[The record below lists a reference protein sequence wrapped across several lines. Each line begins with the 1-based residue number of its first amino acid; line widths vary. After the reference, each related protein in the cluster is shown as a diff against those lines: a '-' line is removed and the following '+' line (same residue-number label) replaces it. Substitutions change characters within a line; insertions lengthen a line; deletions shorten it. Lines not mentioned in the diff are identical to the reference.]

1 MTQQNPVMQWLLQGD
16 PAIRWQTQRDLLGA
30 DEAVVQAER
39 QQIATTGWGA
49 KLLSYQ
55 EPSGLWGGGLYSPKW
70 ISTTYT
76 MLLLRRLGLDPNH
89 SQAQQACQLLLDK
102 GFYVDGGINFFRSF
116 KHSETCVT
124 GMVLSILAYFNYQ
137 DERVAGLVEHLLGQQ
152 MADGG
157 WNCESYKGAS
167 HSSFHTTISVLEG
180 LREYERRWSEPSLTD
195 SQNWA
200 VEFLLIHRL
209 FRSHRTSEVVDA
221 RMTRFSFPP
230 RWRYDVMRVLDY
242 FQERNVPPDPRMADA
257 IGLLKKKRRPDGT
270 WVLQNKHPGRV
281 YFELEKV
288 GQPSRWNTLRALR
301 IRNWHEAFTPTDKLQ
316 IQSSQNSAR

>member
-1 MTQQNPVMQWLLQGD
+1 MPQQNSVTEWLLEGD

-30 DEAVVQAER
+30 DELVVEAER
-39 QQIATTGWGA
+39 RQVATTGWGA

-55 EPSGLWGGGLYSPKW
+55 DPSGLWAGGLYSPKW
-70 ISTTYT
+70 TSTTYT
-76 MLLLRRLGLDPNH
+76 MLLLRRLGLEPDHP
-89 SQAQQACQLLLDK
+89 QAERACRLLLDK
-102 GFYVDGGINFFRSF
+102 GFYADGGINYFRSF

-137 DERVAGLVEHLLGQQ
+137 DERAAGLVEHLLGQQ

-157 WNCESYKGAS
+157 WNCQSYQGAT

-180 LREYERRWSEPSLTD
+180 LREYEKGRPDPRLAA
-195 SQNWA
+195 SQNRA

-209 FRSHRTSEVVDA
+209 FRSHRTGEVVDA

-230 RWRYDVMRVLDY
+230 RWRYDLMRVLDY
-242 FQERNVPPDPRMADA
+242 FQERNVPPDPRMVDA
-257 IGLLKKKRRPDGT
+257 LDLLQKKQRSDVA

-281 YFELEKV
+281 FFELEQV

-301 IRNWHEAFTPTDKLQ
+301 ILQ
-316 IQSSQNSAR
+316 WYEG

>member
-1 MTQQNPVMQWLLQGD
+1 MAQKNAVIQWLSQGD
-16 PAIRWQTQRDLLGA
+16 PAIRWQTQRDLLGVA
-30 DEAVVQAER
+30 EAVVQAER
-39 QQIATTGWGA
+39 QQVSTTGWGA
-49 KLLSYQ
+49 KLLSHQ

-89 SQAQQACQLLLDK
+89 SQAQQTCHLLLDR
-102 GFYVDGGINFFRSF
+102 GFYTDDGINYFRSL

-124 GMVLSILAYFNYQ
+124 GMVLSILAYFGFQ
-137 DERVAGLVEHLLGQQ
+137 DERLASLVEHLLNQQ

-157 WNCESYKGAS
+157 WNCESYNGAS

-180 LREYERRWSEPSLTD
+180 LREYEKRQPDPSLTT
-195 SQNWA
+195 SQNRA

-209 FRSHRTSEVVDA
+209 FRSDRTREVVDP

-230 RWRYDVMRVLDY
+230 RWRYDILRVLDY
-242 FQERNVPPDPRMADA
+242 FQERKIPTDPRMADA
-257 IGLLKKKRRPDGT
+257 IGLINKKQRPDGT
-270 WVLQNKHPGRV
+270 WALQNRHPGRV
-281 YFELEKV
+281 FFELEKV

-301 IRNWHEAFTPTDKLQ
+301 ILKWYEAFTQSGERQ
-316 IQSSQNSAR
+316 I

>member
-1 MTQQNPVMQWLLQGD
+1 MPQQDPVIHWLLQGD

-30 DEAVVQAER
+30 DEAAVQAER
-39 QQIATTGWGA
+39 QPMSTTGWGA
-49 KLLSYQ
+49 ELLSYQ

-89 SQAQQACQLLLDK
+89 SQAQQACHLLLDK
-102 GFYVDGGINFFRSF
+102 GFYADSGINYFSSL

-124 GMVLSILAYFNYQ
+124 GMVLSILAYFDFQ
-137 DERVAGLVEHLLGQQ
+137 DQRVARLVEHLLGQQ

-157 WNCESYKGAS
+157 WNCESYKGAR

-180 LREYERRWSEPSLTD
+180 LREYEKRHPDQRLTD
-195 SQNWA
+195 SQNRA

-209 FRSHRTSEVVDA
+209 FRSDRTGDVVDP

-230 RWRYDVMRVLDY
+230 RWRYDILRVLDY
-242 FQERNVPPDPRMADA
+242 FQERNVPPDQRMSDA
-257 IGLLKKKRRPDGT
+257 IDLIKKKRRPDGT
-270 WVLQNKHPGRV
+270 WLLQNRHPGRTL
-281 YFELEKV
+281 FELEKA
-288 GQPSRWNTLRALR
+288 GKPSRWNTLRALR
-301 IRNWHEAFTPTDKLQ
+301 ILNWYEGFALSGEPQ
-316 IQSSQNSAR
+316 V

>member
-1 MTQQNPVMQWLLQGD
+1 MAQQNAVIQWLLQGD

-39 QQIATTGWGA
+39 QQVAIAGWGA

-55 EPSGLWGGGLYSPKW
+55 EPSGLWGGGLYGPKW

-76 MLLLRRLGLDPNH
+76 MLLLRRFGLDPIH
-89 SQAQQACQLLLDK
+89 SQAQQACHLLLDK
-102 GFYVDGGINFFRSF
+102 GFYIDGGINYFSSL
-116 KHSETCVT
+116 KYSETCVT
-124 GMVLSILAYFNYQ
+124 GMVLSILAYFDFY
-137 DERVAGLVEHLLGQQ
+137 DERLADLVEHLQGQQ

-157 WNCESYKGAS
+157 WNCESYKGAT

-180 LREYERRWSEPSLTD
+180 LREYEKRRPDPSLTA
-195 SQNWA
+195 SQNRA

-209 FRSHRTSEVVDA
+209 FRSDRTGEVVDP

-242 FQERNVPPDPRMADA
+242 FQERNIPPDPRMADA
-257 IGLLKKKRRPDGT
+257 IELLNKKRRPDGT
-270 WVLQNKHPGRV
+270 WLLQNRHPGRV
-281 YFELEKV
+281 FFELEKV
-288 GQPSRWNTLRALR
+288 GQSSRWNTLRALR
-301 IRNWHEAFTPTDKLQ
+301 ILKWYEAFTLSSEQQ
-316 IQSSQNSAR
+316 I